1 MNIKQR
7 FPALGMSPAVWG
19 PIFWATM
26 HIVSL
31 GFPAK
36 PTEEDKAGAIAFY
49 NSLASTIPCPICKTH
64 YRKFLAESPVESAV
78 ANRHD
83 LIHWVFELHNN
94 VNTQLGKR
102 AIGFDEY
109 IEYMQA
115 LAASPRTTFPS
126 SSAPSLTN
134 IALGTVAVVGVA
146 GALYYATT
154 AGKK

>member
-1 MNIKQR
+1 MDIKQR

-49 NSLASTIPCPICKTH
+49 NSLATTIPCPICKTH

-94 VNTQLGKR
+94 VNLQLGKR
-102 AIGFDEY
+102 AITFDEY
-109 IEYMQA
+109 IVYMQA

-126 SSAPSLTN
+126 SPTPSLT
-134 IALGTVAVVGVA
+134 TVALTVAGIAGIA

-154 AGKK
+154 VIKK

>member
-1 MNIKQR
+1 
-7 FPALGMSPAVWG
+7 
-19 PIFWATM
+19 M

-49 NSLASTIPCPICKTH
+49 NSLATTIPCPICKTH
-64 YRKFLAESPVESAV
+64 YRAFLAKSPVESAV
-78 ANRHD
+78 ASRHD
-83 LIHWVFELHNN
+83 LIHWVFDLHNN

-102 AIGFDEY
+102 AISFDEY
-109 IEYMQA
+109 IAYMQA

-126 SSAPSLTN
+126 ASAPSFTT
-134 IALGTVAVVGVA
+134 IALGTGVALGVA